1 MGNWYP
7 GDYKK
12 SKTVKEVTHV
22 SFDPRTRGRE
32 SNEFSNPPSHP
43 TRKSGLI
50 VPRFDF
56 RPVLGLPQREW
67 FPIPYY
73 HANDNNTYCWTLHL
87 SLYTLSDLSN
97 SGNLIGQLSRTMTL
111 YSPR

>member
-56 RPVLGLPQREW
+56 RPVLGLSQREW

-73 HANDNNTYCWTLHL
+73 HANDNNAYCLTLHF
-87 SLYTLSDLSN
+87 SIYTLSDLGN
-97 SGNLIGQLSRTMTL
+97 SSNLIG
-111 YSPR
+111 